1 MRRIT
6 HVIDET
12 RSEGRIRCAACSCMT
27 RGRLRRAAS
36 RRPAGSASDSPQ
48 RPATGNVRKRWLRR
62 RSLAGRGSPNPYP
75 AALAAQVHLWLALV
89 GRDHRQA
96 ALEVAKSAFAG
107 TVISPAGDQG
117 PARRRLERS
126 AQLPQDEDL
135 DAAHSAR
142 RSSPVARTSGSTVGA
157 GGRFPGPAGGLRPDV
172 CAGRSRGAP
181 TPPVCRAKAPAR
193 RRRPPG
199 RPRRPSTAGPHAA
212 RSPPSATYPTKR
224 RHGLR
229 CGRGSAENE
238 RTRLRRLDGELGYGL
253 PVGRRFRRDAA
264 HRLQDVGLQPRRTGS
279 ATVHPRTRG
288 RCPTIRCRGVEAR
301 RGRLTTGAGTSRL
314 TWTTSRSRT
323 DREPIAVKLGYGL
336 SVDPAER
343 DARLLAGGGAKLSCR
358 GHHVAN
364 RGHQHR
370 GERQR

>member
-199 RPRRPSTAGPHAA
+199 RPPPAVDRRAPRSALASLRHIPDQEEARPPMRPRLGRERADAAAPPGRRARLRPAGGQAFSSRRCASASGRRTTAAKNRVGYGPPPHA
-212 RSPPSATYPTKR
+212 RS
-224 RHGLR
+224 
-229 CGRGSAENE
+229 
-238 RTRLRRLDGELGYGL
+238 L
-253 PVGRRFRRDAA
+253 PDDSV
-264 HRLQDVGLQPRRTGS
+264 P
-279 ATVHPRTRG
+279 
-288 RCPTIRCRGVEAR
+288 RCRGSPRPADDR
-301 RGRLTTGAGTSRL
+301 RRDIAADLDNLTIA
-314 TWTTSRSRT
+314 
-323 DREPIAVKLGYGL
+323 DRP
-336 SVDPAER
+336 
-343 DARLLAGGGAKLSCR
+343 
-358 GHHVAN
+358 
-364 RGHQHR
+364 
-370 GERQR
+370 